1 MVVFPAIFHVFWG
14 REEGTYLH
22 PFRWLPCKRCFR
34 SMGQLGPSSQTIH
47 ILYNYRASIVK
58 TAAMSSD
65 LLLARYPLS
74 STFIHIY
81 IDRISG
87 IANWQKVLG
96 SHLSFFFF
104 NFEEPSIKHLRWAG
118 CPLWGVKELL
128 HRFFIFIF
136 LKTRGE
142 WSRRLT
148 DALLL
153 HLQQCRCYYKL
164 LCWRENWALILINII
179 LISTAI
185 LNCLSFS
192 WVKINFGLLM

>member
-1 MVVFPAIFHVFWG
+1 M
-14 REEGTYLH
+14 
-22 PFRWLPCKRCFR
+22 
-34 SMGQLGPSSQTIH
+34 
-47 ILYNYRASIVK
+47 
-58 TAAMSSD
+58 
-65 LLLARYPLS
+65 
-74 STFIHIY
+74 
-81 IDRISG
+81 
-87 IANWQKVLG
+87 
-96 SHLSFFFF
+96 
-104 NFEEPSIKHLRWAG
+104 RWAG

-192 WVKINFGLLM
+192 WVKINFGLLMQQYDFGTLCVPLTFIPHQWERSGTPVVVINIYLFWRKNA

>member
-34 SMGQLGPSSQTIH
+34 SMGLLGPSSQTIH

-96 SHLSFFFF
+96 SHLSFFF
-104 NFEEPSIKHLRWAG
+104 
-118 CPLWGVKELL
+118 
-128 HRFFIFIF
+128 
-136 LKTRGE
+136 
-142 WSRRLT
+142 
-148 DALLL
+148 
-153 HLQQCRCYYKL
+153 
-164 LCWRENWALILINII
+164 LILRSQVLSIWDGRGAHSEVERSC
-179 LISTAI
+179 STDFLFLFFWKPEENEVGDWQMHCCCICNNADAI
-185 LNCLSFS
+185 TSCY
-192 WVKINFGLLM
+192 IEERTEH